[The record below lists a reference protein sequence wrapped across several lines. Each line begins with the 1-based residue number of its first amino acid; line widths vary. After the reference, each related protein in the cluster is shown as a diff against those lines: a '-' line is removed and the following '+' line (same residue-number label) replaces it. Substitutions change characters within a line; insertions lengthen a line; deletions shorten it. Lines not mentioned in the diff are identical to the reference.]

1 MTTAE
6 LESADAKGALPT
18 ALLPFDATELFRAL
32 QYQLMVAIEYCHELE
47 PGQRL
52 WIELLGDVTIEGS
65 SQVEV
70 KYFSDDLTD
79 SHPNFWN
86 TIKNWL
92 HEDFPLNSY
101 SRLTLL
107 STQGYGATTLL
118 MEWNSSSAA
127 ERLAIMEKIVC
138 RRTVAKES
146 ARAKAAAAPIN
157 ADIKAEASELAGDA
171 AAVSNNEI
179 TKKVEDAS
187 DPAKTSKAQKI
198 QAYVMAA
205 ERRDALMLVLER
217 MQIITC
223 APTLQDRIQQYI
235 TKHLKAIRPMQCQ
248 QYVTELL
255 GFMWSPERL
264 ARGWCIEYKEFADK
278 VTDLTKKYV
287 RHPTCFPLINTEH
300 IKQHINI
307 QEIKSMRFA
316 QKIDEIGFSEHLMRA
331 AVHRAVA
338 EKTIADFIEDS
349 TASKSDLDLYFDNTR
364 GQHRN
369 VRESAMHKCRRIT
382 DSDLLKEISQEFYL
396 ERLASTI
403 DPFCGMDNTTPD
415 FRNGVFH
422 LLADDQP
429 KDADE
434 EFHWRLWR

>member
-1 MTTAE
+1 M
-6 LESADAKGALPT
+6 ESADAGGALPT
-18 ALLPFDATELFRAL
+18 APLPFNATALFQAL
-32 QYQLMVAIEYCHELE
+32 QYQLVVAIEYCHQLE

-70 KYFSDDLTD
+70 KHFSDDLTD

-118 MEWNSSSAA
+118 KEWNSSSAA
-127 ERLAIMEKIVC
+127 ERLAIMEKIVG
-138 RRTVAKES
+138 RRTVVKVS
-146 ARAKAAAAPIN
+146 ASAKAAASPKN
-157 ADIKAEASELAGDA
+157 AGIEAGTSELAGEA
-171 AAVSNNEI
+171 AATSNDKI
-179 TKKVEDAS
+179 THKVEDVS
-187 DPAKTSKAQKI
+187 DPGKASKFQTL
-198 QAYVMAA
+198 QTYVMAA

-223 APTLQDRIQQYI
+223 APRLQERIQQYI
-235 TKHLKAIRPMQCQ
+235 TQHLKIIRPMRYE
-248 QYVTELL
+248 QYIADLL

-264 ARGWCIEYKEFADK
+264 SRGWSIEYKEFADK
-278 VTDLTKKYV
+278 ITDLAKTYM
-287 RHPTCFPLINTEH
+287 RHPTYFPRVDTEA
-300 IKQHINI
+300 IKQCINI
-307 QEIKSMRFA
+307 QEVKGMRFA
-316 QKIDEIGFSEHLMRA
+316 QKIEEIGFSEHLMRA
-331 AVHRAVA
+331 ALHRAVA
-338 EKTIADFIEDS
+338 EKTISEFVEDC
-349 TASKSDLDLYFDNTR
+349 TASKFDLDLYFDNTR

-369 VRESAMHKCRRIT
+369 VRESAMHKCRRIQ
-382 DSDLLKEISQEFYL
+382 DSDTLKEMSQDFYL
-396 ERLASTI
+396 ERLASNI

-429 KDADE
+429 KDADD
-434 EFHWRLWR
+434 EFHWRLWK

>member
-1 MTTAE
+1 MTTEDLA
-6 LESADAKGALPT
+6 SADAGGALPK
-18 ALLPFDATELFRAL
+18 APLPFNATDLFQAL
-32 QYQLMVAIEYCHELE
+32 QYQLVVAIDYCHELE

-65 SQVEV
+65 RQVEV
-70 KYFSDDLTD
+70 KHFSDDLTD

-118 MEWNSSSAA
+118 KEWNSSSAA
-127 ERLAIMEKIVC
+127 ERLAIMEKIVG
-138 RRTVAKES
+138 RRTAAMAS
-146 ARAKAAAAPIN
+146 ASAKAAAAPRN
-157 ADIKAEASELAGDA
+157 ADIEAGTSELAGEA
-171 AAVSNNEI
+171 AATSNDEMS
-179 TKKVEDAS
+179 KKVEDAS
-187 DPAKTSKAQKI
+187 DPVKASKFQML

-223 APTLQDRIQQYI
+223 APTLQLRIQQYI
-235 TKHLKAIRPMQCQ
+235 TQHLKVIRPMRCQ
-248 QYVTELL
+248 QYVADLL

-264 ARGWCIEYKEFADK
+264 ARGWHIDYKEFTDK
-278 VTDLTKKYV
+278 ITDLTKTYI
-287 RHPTCFPLINTEH
+287 RHPNSFPRIDTEA
-300 IKQHINI
+300 IKQRINI
-307 QEIKSMRFA
+307 QEVKEMRFA
-316 QKIDEIGFSEHLMRA
+316 QKIEEIGFSEHLMRA
-331 AVHRAVA
+331 AVHRAIA
-338 EKTIADFIEDS
+338 EKTIADFIDES
-349 TASKSDLDLYFDNTR
+349 TASKSDLDRYFDNTR

-369 VRESAMHKCRRIT
+369 VRESAMHKCRRVQ
-382 DSDLLKEISQEFYL
+382 DSDVLKEMSQDFYL

-403 DPFCGMDNTTPD
+403 DPFCGMDSTTPD

-429 KDADE
+429 KDADD
-434 EFHWRLWR
+434 EFHWRLWK

>member
-1 MTTAE
+1 MTTE
-6 LESADAKGALPT
+6 DLESADVGDALPT
-18 ALLPFDATELFRAL
+18 APLPFDATDLFLAL
-32 QYQLMVAIEYCHELE
+32 QYQLVVAIDYCHKLE

-65 SQVEV
+65 RQVEV
-70 KYFSDDLTD
+70 KHFSDDLTD

-107 STQGYGATTLL
+107 STQGYGAMTLL
-118 MEWNSSSAA
+118 KEWNSSSAA
-127 ERLAIMEKIVC
+127 ERLAIMEKIVG
-138 RRTVAKES
+138 RRKAAKAS
-146 ARAKAAAAPIN
+146 ASAKAAASPRN
-157 ADIKAEASELAGDA
+157 ADIEVETSERAGEA
-171 AAVSNNEI
+171 AATFNDQI
-179 TKKVEDAS
+179 IKKVEDAS
-187 DPAKTSKAQKI
+187 DPAKDSKSQTL

-223 APTLQDRIQQYI
+223 APTLQERIQQYI
-235 TKHLKAIRPMQCQ
+235 TQHLKAIRPMRCQ
-248 QYVTELL
+248 QYVADLL

-264 ARGWCIEYKEFADK
+264 ARGWCIEYKEFTDK
-278 VTDLTKKYV
+278 ITDLTKAYI
-287 RHPTCFPLINTEH
+287 RHPTYFPRIDTDA
-300 IKQHINI
+300 IKQRINL
-307 QEIKSMRFA
+307 QEVKAMRFA
-316 QKIDEIGFSEHLMRA
+316 QKIEEIGFSEHLMRA

-369 VRESAMHKCRRIT
+369 VRESAMHKCRRIQ
-382 DSDLLKEISQEFYL
+382 DSDALKEMSQDFYL

-403 DPFCGMDNTTPD
+403 DPFCGMDSTTPD

-429 KDADE
+429 KDADD
-434 EFHWRLWR
+434 EFHWRLWK